1 MDSESRIRMAWLFV
15 LISLPAS
22 PTYTLLFP
30 FRTEPYT
37 DGRSWARRPGF
48 ERHSGVHEG
57 EELTDPEDDE

>member
-1 MDSESRIRMAWLFV
+1 MDSEFRMCDSATV
-15 LISLPAS
+15 LTLLLTS
-22 PTYTLLFP
+22 PFYTLLFP
-30 FRTEPYT
+30 LRIEPYT